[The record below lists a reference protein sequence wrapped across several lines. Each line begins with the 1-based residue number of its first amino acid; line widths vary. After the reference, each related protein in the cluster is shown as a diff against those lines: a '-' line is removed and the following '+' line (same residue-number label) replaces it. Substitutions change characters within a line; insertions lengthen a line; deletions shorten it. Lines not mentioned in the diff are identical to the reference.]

1 MKRIILFLSVIFVLL
16 SSISCTR
23 VAVALTNKKDPLKKK
38 TVWVKGD
45 KEIIYIPMI
54 HVAKVGYYEKVKD
67 FLSQKRNEGY
77 VVYYEG
83 LKNGGDTPQQRDTL
97 ILKERKILGF
107 YLSKTYTDKENESLP
122 NYLKKYVGQND
133 ENTGIDT
140 LRDVRAD
147 LTSKE
152 IIARIERIVGKIELE
167 PCDFETPLSAPYKCT
182 NYKKRLRYPY
192 VRGYRDEYLKR
203 LLLNSSDKK
212 IVVLYGQAHTWAV
225 YPTLD
230 KKGFRLVEGEWLGRE
245 KRKKDGNS
253 VINNKLN

>member
-1 MKRIILFLSVIFVLL
+1 MKKTVLFLSVAFVLL
-16 SSISCTR
+16 SAVSCTR
-23 VAVALTNKKDPLKKK
+23 VGVALYNKKDSLKKK

-45 KEIIYIPMI
+45 KEIVFIPMI
-54 HVAKVGYYEKVKD
+54 HVAKTGYYEQVKD

-77 VVYYEG
+77 IVYYEG
-83 LKNGGDTPQQRDTL
+83 LENGGETPQQRDTL
-97 ILKERKILGF
+97 TLKERKILGF

-122 NYLKKYVGQND
+122 NYLKKYVGQNG

-152 IIARIERIVGKIELE
+152 IIAKIERIVGKIELE
-167 PCDFETPLSAPYKCT
+167 PCDFETPLNAPYKCT

-192 VRGYRDEYLKR
+192 VRSYRDEYLKR

-212 IVVLYGQAHTWAV
+212 IVVLYGQAHTWSI
-225 YPTLD
+225 YPALERE
-230 KKGFRLVEGEWLGRE
+230 GFCLVQGKWLGRE
-245 KRKKDGNS
+245 KKEC
-253 VINNKLN
+253 NNVATITTN